1 MCFCNIVC
9 DRKWLLVPLSNHEQ
23 INKGGQYERK
33 DKRRKG
39 MAPQADHRPKQ
50 RRMQRLPKELL
61 KLSLPSRSR
70 ERMAATGSQT
80 WQVWTN

>member
-33 DKRRKG
+33 DKRIKG
-39 MAPQADHRPKQ
+39 MAPQAGHRPANSK
-50 RRMQRLPKELL
+50 RGRESTRK
-61 KLSLPSRSR
+61 SSRSSASR
-70 ERMAATGSQT
+70 QGAEKE
-80 WQVWTN
+80 

>member
-1 MCFCNIVC
+1 MCFCKIVC

-39 MAPQADHRPKQ
+39 MAP
-50 RRMQRLPKELL
+50 
-61 KLSLPSRSR
+61 
-70 ERMAATGSQT
+70 
-80 WQVWTN
+80 

>member
-23 INKGGQYERK
+23 INKRGQYERK

-39 MAPQADHRPKQ
+39 MAP
-50 RRMQRLPKELL
+50 
-61 KLSLPSRSR
+61 
-70 ERMAATGSQT
+70 
-80 WQVWTN
+80 